1 MDEMAP
7 VMEIRQEEKEV
18 RAGLRRRYLRQR
30 LARIDTSQRDP
41 RRDLTVVTSGRNSR
55 RQAVVEVEDEDDS
68 DEEEAASGNGRQGT
82 KNRQGKDSDSDD
94 DDDEH
99 HNKQPVATLALPPP
113 DTPSPT
119 LQSFPPLQ
127 VAPPTSTTLMAP
139 ATPTT
144 PATPPTP
151 TFPVLPPPPPA
162 VITMPPT
169 TVVMTS
175 TIVATPKPSANAP
188 VVNNPQIEP
197 PPSTTT
203 STSISLMTTQ
213 PLSLVSSISVSS
225 QPRKG
230 VGNPETTSS
239 PTSSP
244 SSTETS
250 TQTTPFAFE
259 KSSPT
264 PTVSLE
270 DVKYGNDGDRDHD
283 QGPPPR
289 GLDPTAEH
297 ALISAGSI
305 GGFIIVCF
313 ICWMAWRM
321 VKKSKA
327 KENGSYGNQLPPSNQ
342 LLAKIPYFGR
352 GQRGWQEMDDGDMR
366 SAPPHYEKTNSMGQI
381 SEIYSMYD
389 PRSQTQSMVK
399 QGPLVLPQLQTNF
412 SPSSNFNNNPFSA
425 TSGSMQNPRSASS
438 PLHMQTASPQSQMS
452 QQPLANIP
460 PQLRPGFSPASNF
473 NPFMGNP
480 SADGSNSMSP
490 NSTLQYGSLQTT
502 GTMQSVGTTQAM
514 GTMQTVATT
523 TTDRSRMQDPFFNQS
538 ELARQPSDA
547 YDPNRRQVYRASE
560 LSSLSSG
567 FGDEDI
573 IVPPPAATRQPGAPN
588 PSRLTYQQTPSVSRK
603 NSVANLS
610 EAGNSNRD
618 TVYTTTSE
626 DMPPRFR
633 TVSSWVNQQTGRV
646 RRAEQ
651 RSNEDIPPVPT
662 MPAEERYTMMMD
674 DEEPRRPDAAA
685 APVPDLPAEFKDTK
699 P

>member
-7 VMEIRQEEKEV
+7 VMDLRQEEKEV

-30 LARIDTSQRDP
+30 LSPVDTSLRVP
-41 RRDLTVVTSGRNSR
+41 TRRDLTVVTTAQNLR
-55 RQAVVEVEDEDDS
+55 RQEDADEVEDGDDS
-68 DEEEAASGNGRQGT
+68 DDEEAAAGNARQGT
-82 KNRQGKDSDSDD
+82 KNRQGKDVDSDD
-94 DDDEH
+94 DDDDDEDYR
-99 HNKQPVATLALPPP
+99 NNQPVATLALPEPE
-113 DTPSPT
+113 TPSPT
-119 LQSFPPLQ
+119 AQTFPPPQL
-127 VAPPTSTTLMAP
+127 APSTSTTLMAP
-139 ATPTT
+139 ASPTT

-151 TFPVLPPPPPA
+151 TFPVLPLPPPP
-162 VITMPPT
+162 VITLPPT

-175 TIVATPKPSANAP
+175 TVMATPKPSANAP
-188 VVNNPQIEP
+188 VVNNPQVESP
-197 PPSTTT
+197 PPSTT

-244 SSTETS
+244 TSTET
-250 TQTTPFAFE
+250 TETTPFAFE
-259 KSSPT
+259 KSTPT
-264 PTVSLE
+264 PTPSLE
-270 DVKYGNDGDRDHD
+270 DVRNGNDGGRDQDR
-283 QGPPPR
+283 GPPR
-289 GLDPTAEH
+289 GLDPAAEH
-297 ALISAGSI
+297 ALIGAGSI

-313 ICWMAWRM
+313 ICWMVWRM

-327 KENGSYGNQLPPSNQ
+327 KENGYYGNQPPPSNQ
-342 LLAKIPYFGR
+342 LFAKIPYFGR
-352 GQRGWQEMDDGDMR
+352 GQRGWQEMDDGP
-366 SAPPHYEKTNSMGQI
+366 SPPPHYEKTNSMGQI

-389 PRSQTQSMVK
+389 PRSQAQSMSK

-412 SPSSNFNNNPFSA
+412 SPSGNFNNNPFSA
-425 TSGSMQNPRSASS
+425 TSGSIQNPHSASS
-438 PLHMQTASPQSQMS
+438 PLRMQTASPQSQMS
-452 QQPLANIP
+452 QQPLTNMP
-460 PQLRPGFSPASNF
+460 LQLQPGFSPASNF
-473 NPFMGNP
+473 NPFAGNTP
-480 SADGSNSMSP
+480 VGSNSMSS
-490 NSTLQYGSLQTT
+490 NNMLHYGSLQNT

-514 GTMQTVATT
+514 GTMQTIATT

-573 IVPPPAATRQPGAPN
+573 IVPPPAATRQPGGPSA
-588 PSRLTYQQTPSVSRK
+588 SRLSYQQTPGASRK
-603 NSVANLS
+603 NSVANAS

-651 RSNEDIPPVPT
+651 RADEDIPPVPS

>member
-1 MDEMAP
+1 MAP
-7 VMEIRQEEKEV
+7 VMDLRQEEKEL

-41 RRDLTVVTSGRNSR
+41 RRDLSVVTDGGNVR
-55 RQAVVEVEDEDDS
+55 RQGDGEEDGDDS
-68 DEEEAASGNGRQGT
+68 DEEEAGKARQGT
-82 KNRQGKDSDSDD
+82 KNKQGKGGDDSDD
-94 DDDEH
+94 DHDEDH
-99 HNKQPVATLALPPP
+99 EHKQPVATLALPAPA
-113 DTPSPT
+113 PT
-119 LQSFPPLQ
+119 VPSFPPLQ
-127 VAPPTSTTLMAP
+127 LVPPPTSTSIALPSPTSP
-139 ATPTT
+139 AS
-144 PATPPTP
+144 PPTP
-151 TFPVLPPPPPA
+151 TFPVFSSPPPA

-169 TVVMTS
+169 TVVKTS
-175 TIVATPKPSANAP
+175 TVLATPKPSANAP
-188 VVNNPQIEP
+188 VVNNPQLGPP

-203 STSISLMTTQ
+203 SSISLMTTQ
-213 PLSLVSSISVSS
+213 SLPLVSSITVSS

-230 VGNPETTSS
+230 VGNPETSSSSSSS
-239 PTSSP
+239 PTYSESY
-244 SSTETS
+244 

-270 DVKYGNDGDRDHD
+270 DVKYGNDGGRDQDR
-283 QGPPPR
+283 GPPP
-289 GLDPTAEH
+289 GALSPAAEH

-327 KENGSYGNQLPPSNQ
+327 KENGSYGNQPPPSNQ

-352 GQRGWQEMDDGDMR
+352 GQRGWQEMDDGPNDFR
-366 SAPPHYEKTNSMGQI
+366 NAPPQYEKTNSMGQI

-389 PRSQTQSMVK
+389 PRSQAQSMAK
-399 QGPLVLPQLQTNF
+399 QGPMVLPQLQTNF
-412 SPSSNFNNNPFSA
+412 SPSGTFNPYSA
-425 TSGSMQNPRSASS
+425 TSGSFQNPQSASS
-438 PLHMQTASPQSQMS
+438 PLRAQTVSPQSQMS
-452 QQPLANIP
+452 QQQLANFP

-473 NPFMGNP
+473 NPFISN
-480 SADGSNSMSP
+480 SSTDASNSMSP
-490 NSTLQYGSLQTT
+490 NSTLQYGALQTT
-502 GTMQSVGTTQAM
+502 GTMQSVGSTQAT

-573 IVPPPAATRQPGAPN
+573 IIPPPAAAGQSNAPGMP
-588 PSRLTYQQTPSVSRK
+588 RLSYQQTPIASRK
-603 NSVANLS
+603 NSVANAS
-610 EAGNSNRD
+610 EAGISNRD

-633 TVSSWVNQQTGRV
+633 TVNSWVNQQTGRI

-651 RSNEDIPPVPT
+651 RANEDIPPVPS

-674 DEEPRRPDAAA
+674 DEEPRRPDVAQV
-685 APVPDLPAEFKDTK
+685 PVPDLPAAVKDTK

>member
-305 GGFIIVCF
+305 GKFD
-313 ICWMAWRM
+313 AR
-321 VKKSKA
+321 
-327 KENGSYGNQLPPSNQ
+327 
-342 LLAKIPYFGR
+342 
-352 GQRGWQEMDDGDMR
+352 D
-366 SAPPHYEKTNSMGQI
+366 
-381 SEIYSMYD
+381 
-389 PRSQTQSMVK
+389 
-399 QGPLVLPQLQTNF
+399 
-412 SPSSNFNNNPFSA
+412 A
-425 TSGSMQNPRSASS
+425 TSER
-438 PLHMQTASPQSQMS
+438 
-452 QQPLANIP
+452 PLADSHENRWVHHRLFYLLDGVAHG
-460 PQLRPGFSPASNF
+460 QEVQGQGEWLLRQSAATIEPA
-473 NPFMGNP
+473 P
-480 SADGSNSMSP
+480 
-490 NSTLQYGSLQTT
+490 
-502 GTMQSVGTTQAM
+502 
-514 GTMQTVATT
+514 
-523 TTDRSRMQDPFFNQS
+523 RQDPILWARAAR
-538 ELARQPSDA
+538 LARDG
-547 YDPNRRQVYRASE
+547 RRRYAQC
-560 LSSLSSG
+560 
-567 FGDEDI
+567 
-573 IVPPPAATRQPGAPN
+573 
-588 PSRLTYQQTPSVSRK
+588 
-603 NSVANLS
+603 
-610 EAGNSNRD
+610 
-618 TVYTTTSE
+618 TTSLRE
-626 DMPPRFR
+626 DQLNGP
-633 TVSSWVNQQTGRV
+633 NLG
-646 RRAEQ
+646 
-651 RSNEDIPPVPT
+651 
-662 MPAEERYTMMMD
+662 
-674 DEEPRRPDAAA
+674 
-685 APVPDLPAEFKDTK
+685 DLLHV
-699 P
+699 